1 MSVQFGVSPMDTTR
15 GVTTAAQAEPLDRRS
30 PVPLWSQ
37 LSHDL
42 RRRVEEGAF
51 VEAFPSELALVAEYG
66 VSRNTVRDALRSLR
80 ADGLVVAGRGRR
92 PRLGT
97 QVEIEQP
104 LGALYSLYSSV
115 ESAGHVPRS
124 AVRVLD
130 RRCDRAVSKLLALPP
145 DAPLVYL
152 ERLRLAD
159 GEPLAIVRVWFP
171 HAIAAPLLEVDFREV
186 GFYDELATRAGVRL
200 TGGRER
206 IRSVVPS
213 RAEQALLLLP
223 KGAAAFEIDRLGF
236 VEHEPVEWRTTI
248 VRGDRFSVVAEF
260 SAATGYRLELK
271 AQGPTPTG

>member
-1 MSVQFGVSPMDTTR
+1 MLVQFGVSPLA
-15 GVTTAAQAEPLDRRS
+15 VHAELLDRRS
-30 PVPLWSQ
+30 PVPLWAQ

-42 RRRVEEGAF
+42 RRRVEAGAF
-51 VEAFPSELALVAEYG
+51 VAAFPSELALVEEYG

-92 PRLGT
+92 PRLGA

-115 ESAGHVPRS
+115 ESAGHAPRS
-124 AVRVLD
+124 VVRALE
-130 RRCDRAVSKLLALPP
+130 RRCDDAVAARLALPQN
-145 DAPLVYL
+145 APLVYL

-159 GEPLAIVRVWFP
+159 GEPLAIDRAWFP
-171 HAIAAPLLEVDFREV
+171 DAIAAPLLDVDFTEV
-186 GFYDELATRAGVRL
+186 GFYDELATRVAVRL

-213 RAEQALLLLP
+213 RAEQALLELP
-223 KGAAAFEIDRLGF
+223 KGVAAFVIDRLGY
-236 VEHEPVEWRTTI
+236 VEHRPVEWRTTV

-260 SAATGYRLELK
+260 SGTSGYRIEVSTQM
-271 AQGPTPTG
+271 AIRPG